1 MSIVIGVLGLSLLI
15 FFHELGHF
23 LVAKAAGVGVNTFS
37 LGFGPRLWGFD
48 YKGTDCR
55 ISAIPLGGYVRM
67 VGEDPSDELAAEDIP
82 RSFSHKPL
90 KWRIA
95 IVAAGPVANVVFAV
109 LAYYLVLVAWGNP
122 ALTPKV
128 GDIIPGEPAAIAG
141 IQKDDV
147 IKTINGQSIVTWNDL
162 LDMVRNS
169 GGKPLNLTVDRQG
182 KIVTIAGLEPQQVM
196 AKDALG
202 ADTKVYRIGI
212 KASPEVIIQEIGLGQ
227 SLGMALE
234 KTWQATENIIN
245 SVIYMI
251 QRKLSME
258 NLGGPIL
265 IAQVAGVAAK
275 HSMASF
281 LEFMALISI
290 NLAILNLLPIPVLD
304 GGHLFFFLIEA
315 VRRKPVRV
323 VTRERAQ
330 QAGLAILL
338 MFMAFVFYND
348 IARLVTGASQ

>member
-1 MSIVIGVLGLSLLI
+1 
-15 FFHELGHF
+15 
-23 LVAKAAGVGVNTFS
+23 
-37 LGFGPRLWGFD
+37 
-48 YKGTDCR
+48 
-55 ISAIPLGGYVRM
+55 M
-67 VGEDPSDELAAEDIP
+67 VGEDPSDELAEEDIP

-90 KWRIA
+90 KWRVA
-95 IVAAGPVANVVFAV
+95 IVAAGPLANVVFAV
-109 LAYYLVLVAWGNP
+109 LAYFLVLVAWGNP

-128 GDIIPGEPAAIAG
+128 GDIIPGEPAAMAG
-141 IQKDDV
+141 IQKEDM
-147 IKTINGQSIVTWNDL
+147 IQSINGQKVVTWNDL
-162 LDMVRNS
+162 LDMVRGS
-169 GGKPLNLTVDRQG
+169 EGKPLTLEVLRQG
-182 KIVTIAGLEPQQVM
+182 RVVTITDLRPQRVM

-202 ADTKVYRIGI
+202 ADTEVYRIGI
-212 KASPEVIIQEIGLGQ
+212 KASPEVIVQEIGLAQ
-227 SLGMALE
+227 SVGMALA
-234 KTWQATENIIN
+234 KTWQAAENIVN

-251 QRKLSME
+251 QSKLSME

-304 GGHLFFFLIEA
+304 GGHLFFFMIEA
-315 VRRKPVRV
+315 VRRKPVRM

-330 QAGLAILL
+330 QAGLALLL

-348 IARLVTGASQ
+348 IARLVTGVSQ